1 MILLFIV
8 NTPEFFLSHRLQLAI
23 SARRAGFR
31 VHVAT
36 GPGLVGD
43 QIRKLGLEHH
53 LLPLSR
59 SGKNPFLE
67 LHSLWKVYWLMRKI
81 RPDLV
86 HLVTVKPVLYG
97 GLIARFS
104 RVPAVVAAISGLGT
118 VFVAPDRG
126 FAWLRLALKWLYR
139 IALGHPNIKVIF
151 QNLDDRSL
159 IIDLGAVR
167 EAQTVL
173 IRGSGIFLSDYRV
186 LPEPEDRLIVTLAAR
201 LLRDKGVREFV
212 DAARILKA
220 RGVVAEFWLAGAPD
234 PENLSSIPEAELT
247 LWRQEGLVT
256 LLGYRNDI
264 ADLFN
269 KSNIIVLPSY
279 REGFPKV
286 LIEAA
291 ASARAVVTTDVPGCR
306 DAIEPGLSGLLV
318 PAQNSLALADA
329 LHDLIVDTPRRQ
341 QMGAAGRALA
351 ERKFAIE
358 EIVNLHLAIYRE
370 LISAGN
376 LR

>member
-31 VHVAT
+31 VHLAT

-104 RVPAVVAAISGLGT
+104 HVPAVVAAISGLGT

-126 FAWLRLALKWLYR
+126 FSWLRLALKWLYR

-173 IRGSGIFLSDYRV
+173 IRGSGVFLSDYRV